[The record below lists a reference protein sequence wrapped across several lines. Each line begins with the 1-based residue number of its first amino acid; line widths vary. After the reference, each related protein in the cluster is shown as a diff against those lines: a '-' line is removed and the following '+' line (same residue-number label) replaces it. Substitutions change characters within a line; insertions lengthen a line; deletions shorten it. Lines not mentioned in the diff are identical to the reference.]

1 MLIKTICKN
10 TTIQQ
15 NFVSLHQNLITMDET
30 TDALCKLLIS
40 KGELKQNIFQETLNA
55 MLMFKE
61 AAKEFDEAYRDQ
73 YEEEHEKV
81 AVHYTNRNQ
90 YEFQLKFAG
99 DILVFIMHT
108 NIFEF
113 SRDHEVMRTP
123 YIKEDKDRSYCGIIQ
138 IFNFLADSFKYNRIN
153 DLGYM
158 IGRVMINKE
167 GHYYIE
173 GKRELAQVFNN
184 FSTNKITPENVHS
197 ILRSAIEYT
206 INFDLLLPNYD
217 EMKIITVNDMLQFE
231 DQNITLQTGKRL
243 GFRFEQDTSTEKK

>member
-1 MLIKTICKN
+1 
-10 TTIQQ
+10 
-15 NFVSLHQNLITMDET
+15 MDEAT
-30 TDALCKLLIS
+30 VALCNLLIN
-40 KGELKQNIFQETLNA
+40 KGELKQNIFQETLNS

-61 AAKEFDEAYRDQ
+61 AAKEFDEFYRDQ

-81 AVHYTNRNQ
+81 TVHYTNRNQ

-99 DILVFIMHT
+99 DILVFLMHT

-123 YIKEDKDRSYCGIIQ
+123 YIKEDKDRSYCGVIQ
-138 IFNFLADSFKYNRIN
+138 IFNFLADSFKYNRVN

-158 IGRVMINKE
+158 IGRIMINKE
-167 GHYYIE
+167 GHYYVE

-184 FSTNKITPENVHS
+184 FSANKITPENAHS

-231 DQNITLQTGKRL
+231 DQNMTLRTGKRL
-243 GFRFEQDTSTEKK
+243 GFRFEQDIAEEKK